1 MNVSPIGFSNYNQ
14 NFGSSLRVGIFV
26 KSADGLYTT
35 FVNPSVDAKTYKKLN
50 SKIVGS
56 LNTDFIQNLRT
67 TFGIERKSKNN
78 KTLSAVY
85 RRLIED
91 LKNID
96 ADYRR
101 FNLTRSLY
109 RKHKLGYIVTG
120 SDVSVVE
127 NIKGV
132 GQIGLAKTDSLWANG
147 HSNNAYVR
155 GFSKSVNQNAIH
167 YAQSDDVVLRSKDNK
182 EIMLRAFFKEV
193 GVDKRGNK
201 KYALED
207 YEFHENS
214 SMPDLRPVRDAH
226 VRYKNSRAIQDE
238 IRKTVQYQLNAL
250 SGKRVH
256 FSDLEDILYPK
267 KQIKAESSVISK
279 DVKASNPPAP
289 KEMQKHVIPKQ
300 VPPKPANEGK
310 QLTIDFGA

>member
-1 MNVSPIGFSNYNQ
+1 MNVFPIGSNNYNQ
-14 NFGSSLRVGIFV
+14 NFGSSFRVGIFV
-26 KSADGLYTT
+26 KSADGLCTT
-35 FVNPSVDAKTYKKLN
+35 FINPSVDAQTYKKLN

-56 LNTDFIQNLRT
+56 LNTDFIENLRT
-67 TFGIERKSKNN
+67 TFGIERKGNN
-78 KTLSAVY
+78 KKILSAVY

-91 LKNID
+91 LKKID
-96 ADYRR
+96 PDFSR

-109 RKHKLGYIVTG
+109 RNHKLGYIVTG
-120 SDVSVVE
+120 PDVSVVE

-147 HSNNAYVR
+147 NSNNAYVH
-155 GFSKSVNQNAIH
+155 GFTKSVKQNAIH

-201 KYALED
+201 RYALED

-214 SMPDLRPVRDAH
+214 SMPELRPVREAH
-226 VRYKNSRAIQDE
+226 IRYKNSRAIQDE
-238 IRKTVQYQLNAL
+238 MKKTVENILH
-250 SGKRVH
+250 SFTGKRVH
-256 FSDLEDILYPK
+256 FSDLEDVLRPK
-267 KQIKAESSVISK
+267 KQIKTGPSAIVE
-279 DVKASNPPAP
+279 DVKTPNLPSQ
-289 KEMQKHVIPKQ
+289 KEVQKPNVQEQ

-310 QLTIDFGA
+310 QLTIDFGV